1 MLAAQQNQ
9 IDGQELSTI
18 NTKLLN
24 QVSNVNAVH
33 QKIKEN
39 SQLIK
44 EETAALK
51 GHLALRS
58 EVSTSKNVP
67 HNLSTYEAIDD
78 SLQNPRYSHEETIDP
93 PAQ

>member
-39 SQLIK
+39 S
-44 EETAALK
+44 
-51 GHLALRS
+51 
-58 EVSTSKNVP
+58 
-67 HNLSTYEAIDD
+67 
-78 SLQNPRYSHEETIDP
+78 
-93 PAQ
+93 